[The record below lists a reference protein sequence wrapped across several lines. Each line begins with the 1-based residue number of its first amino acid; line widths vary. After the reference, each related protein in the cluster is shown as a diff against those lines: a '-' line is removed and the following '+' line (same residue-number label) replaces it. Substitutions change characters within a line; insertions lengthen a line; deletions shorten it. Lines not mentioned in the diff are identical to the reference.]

1 MWISRISATVL
12 ISVLIPMLV
21 ACGAGHLATIST
33 ASGSPASPPPPGAQ
47 APTVVSLRLTPIGP
61 AISIHGTVN
70 MTATATYSDGSVKD
84 VTSQANFASD
94 TNSIASVSGSTVT
107 GVAVGI
113 AKITA
118 SLDSKTDS
126 TLLSVTT
133 MTLNNATLNG
143 EYAFL
148 LRVLSGGHMT
158 LIAGSFHADGK
169 GNILDGTAD
178 ISSTAGVKS
187 NVAIGKQQY
196 LVWADGRGVAGLTI
210 DGQVYTLAFI
220 VAQDGSGGKMISFDA
235 NVGDGVFER
244 QDSSLTALA
253 PGNWVFAFAGLQ
265 RQPGGAAEPL
275 ASIGVFDTQSLNTM
289 FDRRISTLNVNSV
302 GTFNATSTV
311 AGTRGTALVN
321 SEQFAYYLISGSK
334 ALFLQIDGNSI
345 EAGFAFRQSATV
357 VNSGIYFFLL
367 DHAPTSGDGTFES
380 AGQFTLDASNG
391 TLTGGRVYGD
401 FHEFGDVTSGT
412 LTYQGAPGR
421 GVLSINL
428 SNSTQPHNAVIYV
441 IGHGSYVMMNAD
453 SVFPGVGEGD
463 LSQAVPLGNGPFTFS
478 TTELGELNVEQLGQI
493 MVSNS
498 SVTTKPEF
506 TGFSYLNQ
514 NGAVSAVVVSG
525 AVSKPMGRAF
535 INPFQGSPA
544 PNMMV
549 DIVNGSHAIMLG
561 MVPDIDG
568 RMDAQ

>member
-1 MWISRISATVL
+1 MWLSRLSATVL
-12 ISVLIPMLV
+12 ISVFIAMLV
-21 ACGAGHLATIST
+21 ACGDGSRATIST
-33 ASGSPASPPPPGAQ
+33 GNGSPPSPPPPGSP

-61 AISIHGTVN
+61 AISIHGAVN

-84 VTSQANFASD
+84 VTSKANFASD
-94 TNSIASVSGSTVT
+94 TASIASVSGSTVT
-107 GVAVGI
+107 GVSVGV
-113 AKITA
+113 AKITG

-143 EYAFL
+143 RYAFL
-148 LRVLSGGHMT
+148 LRILGGGHMT

-169 GNILDGTAD
+169 GNILGGTAD

-187 NVAIGKQQY
+187 NVVIAKQQY
-196 LVWADGRGVAGLTI
+196 VVWADGRGVAPLNI
-210 DGQVYTLAFI
+210 DGQVYMLAFI
-220 VAQDGSGGKMISFDA
+220 VSQDGSGGKMISFDA

-244 QDSSLTALA
+244 QDSSLAALGA
-253 PGNWVFAFAGLQ
+253 GNWVFAFAGLQ
-265 RQPGGAAEPL
+265 KQPGGAAQPL
-275 ASIGVFDTQSLNTM
+275 ASIGVFDTQALNTI

-302 GTFNATSTV
+302 GTFAATSSV
-311 AGTRGTALVN
+311 VGTRGTAAVN

-334 ALFLQIDGNSI
+334 ALFIQIDGGSI

-357 VNSGIYFFLL
+357 INSGTYFFLL
-367 DHAPTSGDGTFES
+367 DHAPTSNDGTFEN
-380 AGQFTLDASNG
+380 AGQFTLDAFNG
-391 TLTGGRVYGD
+391 TLAGGRVYGD

-421 GVLSINL
+421 AVLNMIL
-428 SNSTQPHNAVIYV
+428 SSSTEPHNAVIYV
-441 IGHGSYVMMNAD
+441 VDSGHYVMMNSD
-453 SVFPGVGEGD
+453 SVFPGIGAGD
-463 LSQAVPLGNGPFTFS
+463 LSQPIPLANGPFTFS

-525 AVSKPMGRAF
+525 TVSKPMGRGF
-535 INPFQGSPA
+535 INPFQGSPS
-544 PNMMV
+544 PIMMV
-549 DIVNGSHAIMLG
+549 DIINANHGIMLG